1 MITRWAYCKVIPT
14 VGLVNIYYLTELN
27 LFSLGDENFEDILII
42 IINLSSENKMSRDF
56 GGSRVTEKYQIE
68 N

>member
-1 MITRWAYCKVIPT
+1 MIPT
-14 VGLVNIYYLTELN
+14 VSLVNVYYLTELN

-56 GGSRVTEKYQIE
+56 GGWRVMEKYQIE

>member
-1 MITRWAYCKVIPT
+1 MIPT

-56 GGSRVTEKYQIE
+56 GGSRVMEKYNIRLKIKISGS
-68 N
+68 

>member
-1 MITRWAYCKVIPT
+1 MIPT
-14 VGLVNIYYLTELN
+14 VSLVNIYNLTELN

-56 GGSRVTEKYQIE
+56 GGSRVMEKYQIE